1 MKPQIKVNIDS
12 MQDEDQFTK
21 NVKENI
27 EILFKGS

>member
-12 MQDEDQFTK
+12 MQDEDQFAK